1 MNTIFVTGF
10 PGFLA
15 SALIPTLVQRR
26 ASPQR
31 VDCIVLPQ
39 LLDSARRRAEEI
51 STQAGCEIR
60 VFAGDITDIRLG
72 LGHEYEVVTKDCS
85 EIYHLAAIYDLAVAK
100 DVAERVNVDG
110 TRNVLAF
117 AADCPEL
124 DRFHHVSTCYV
135 SGRFD
140 GVFREN
146 DLQAGQAFSNHYES
160 TKFESEVLV
169 HDAAASGLPTTV
181 YRPSIVS
188 GDSNTGRTQ
197 KMDGPYFFVQW
208 MLAQPRIAVMPVFA
222 GSRDATMNIVP
233 SDYIT
238 AAIATL
244 STRRDRP
251 LRVYSLA
258 DPSPLTIPA
267 LTQLLAQATGRRVLR
282 VPATRWLASALIR
295 SVSRLHPDMDIPGE
309 AVNYLAHPSHYD
321 CSNTLQDLEGS
332 GVACP
337 PFAEYVDHLVEFVRD
352 ESGFGRRRP

>member
-1 MNTIFVTGF
+1 MRTIFVTGF

-15 SALIPTLVQRR
+15 SALIPTLVQRK
-26 ASPQR
+26 ASPRR
-31 VDCIVLPQ
+31 VDCIVLPH
-39 LLDSARRRAEEI
+39 LLDSAHQRAQEI
-51 STQAGCEIR
+51 STKADCEIR

-72 LGHEYEVVTKDCS
+72 MGNEYGVVTKECS
-85 EIYHLAAIYDLAVAK
+85 EIFHLAAIYDLAVAK

-117 AADCPEL
+117 ATDCPEL
-124 DRFHHVSTCYV
+124 DRFHHISTCYV

-146 DLQAGQAFSNHYES
+146 DLQTGQAFSNHYES

-169 HDAAASGLPTTV
+169 HDAASSGLPTTI

-188 GDSNTGRTQ
+188 GDSHTGRTQ

-222 GSRDATMNIVP
+222 GSREATMNIVP

-244 STRRDRP
+244 STGRDRP

-267 LTQLLAQATGRRVLR
+267 LTQLLAHATGRRVLR

-295 SVSRLHPDMDIPGE
+295 SVSHLHPDMDIPGE
-309 AVNYLAHPSHYD
+309 AVNYLAHPTHYD

-337 PFAEYVDHLVEFVRD
+337 PFAEYVDRLVGFVRD
-352 ESGFGRRRP
+352 ESGFGRRRL